1 MRKPRTLLVTPRF
14 VEKKGDYYNFP
25 LGLAYIS
32 SSLKQAGYE
41 VDCLNL
47 NHYDNPDAVLTK
59 VIRQGDFDVVG
70 TGAISP
76 FYKQVKKIYDVAKEA
91 RPGIITLGG
100 GGIISSDPTLMLE
113 LLEIDYGVFGEG
125 EETTVEFMSTLHN
138 GGDLS
143 KVNGLAYRD
152 HKSQEFVKNCARKPT
167 RDMDSIPW
175 PDYDSFDINHYIE
188 QALSTDFMH
197 SYIHDK
203 PREAP
208 LIASRS
214 CPFDCTFCYL
224 PMGRVYRERSL
235 DGFFTEID
243 FLIEKYKLN
252 ILTIYD
258 DLFAVKKDRLIE
270 FCSRIKKYN
279 IPWISQLRVNVVDND
294 TLRLMKDAGCYYI
307 SYGLESGSPTILK
320 SMKKKITVENINTT
334 VAATK
339 AMKIGFQGNFLF
351 GDTNET
357 WETVMESIN
366 WYRAN
371 PEYQIMLIPVGAF
384 PGAELYEV
392 AVKEGRIA
400 DKKEFIRAGSP
411 LVNCSK
417 LSETEYQEMLYLL
430 ADTTNALRITPRIVK
445 QFKQPDL
452 SMGRTVYQIDFVC
465 PHCQQ
470 QMTYKNVRLHPH
482 IFTLTGCRMCHG
494 RFWFK
499 PINNPLHRFL
509 DVGYVKQRL
518 SRYGLRAVIVKSL
531 AFAVLQFLRL
541 IGKRPQRSR
550 IEQLIDP
557 LLPRFPTRGVMGKPV

>member
-1 MRKPRTLLVTPRF
+1 MKKPRTLLVTPRF

-32 SSLKQAGYE
+32 SSLKQAGFE
-41 VDCLNL
+41 VECLNL
-47 NHYDNPDAVLTK
+47 NHYDNAEAVLRK
-59 VIRQGDFDVVG
+59 VIRTREIDVVG

-76 FYKQVKKIYDVAKEA
+76 FYRQVRQIYDVARDT
-91 RPGIITLGG
+91 RPDIITLGG

-125 EETTVEFMSTLHN
+125 EETTIELMTALEQ
-138 GGDLS
+138 GGDIS
-143 KVNGLAYRD
+143 KISGLAYRD
-152 HKSQEFVKNCARKPT
+152 RKTQQFVKNCARKPT
-167 RDMDSIPW
+167 RDLDSLPW
-175 PDYDSFDINHYIE
+175 PDYDSFDIEHYIE

-197 SYIHDK
+197 SYVHDK

-224 PMGRVYRERSL
+224 PMGRIYRERTL
-235 DGFFTEID
+235 DGFFSEIE
-243 FLIEKYKLN
+243 FLLDKYKLN

-279 IPWISQLRVNVVDND
+279 IPWISQLRVNVVDTD

-320 SMKKKITVENINTT
+320 SMKKKITVEDINRT

-357 WETVMESIN
+357 WDTVLESVE
-366 WYRAN
+366 WYRQH
-371 PEYQIMLIPVGAF
+371 PEYQILLIPVGAF
-384 PGAELYEV
+384 PGAEIYEV
-392 AVKEGRIA
+392 AVKEGRIP
-400 DKKEFIRAGSP
+400 DKKAFIRAGSP
-411 LVNCSK
+411 LTNISK
-417 LSETEYQEMLYLL
+417 LSDDEYQKMLYLL
-430 ADTTNALRITPRIVK
+430 AETANTLRITPKVIK
-445 QFKQPDL
+445 QRKQPDL
-452 SMGRTVYQIDFVC
+452 SLGRTVWEITFCC
-465 PHCQQ
+465 PHCKEES
-470 QMTYKNVRLHPH
+470 TYKNVRLHDH
-482 IFTLTGCRMCHG
+482 AFTLTGCRRCHG
-494 RFWFK
+494 RFWFE
-499 PINNPLHRFL
+499 PIRHPLTRFL
-509 DVGYVKQRL
+509 DLKYMKQRFA
-518 SRYGLRAVIVKSL
+518 RYGLRATLVKSL
-531 AFAVLQFLRL
+531 AFVVFQLLRL
-541 IGKRPQRSR
+541 LGKKPERNR

-557 LLPRFPTRGVMGKPV
+557 LLPRFPARSVLGKPT